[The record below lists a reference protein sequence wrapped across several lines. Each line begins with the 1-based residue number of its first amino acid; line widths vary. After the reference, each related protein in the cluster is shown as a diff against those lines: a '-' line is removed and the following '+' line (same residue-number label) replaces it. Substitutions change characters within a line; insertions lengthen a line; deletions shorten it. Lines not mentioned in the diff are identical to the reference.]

1 MKLEVVA
8 ESLNSKVKF
17 MSLGNKPADELK
29 PKARNGDPVM
39 SETGKALYSVF
50 ALQAWDVTRN
60 DKMRGDVYLSLE
72 EPIDLERFSV
82 YEVYGRVWV
91 NQFSINGCPGM
102 SIEAQTLIPVSVD

>member
-17 MSLGNKPADELK
+17 MSLGNKSADELN
-29 PKARNGDPVM
+29 PKARNGEPVM
-39 SETGKALYSVF
+39 SEAGNALYSVS

-72 EPIDLERFSV
+72 EPIDLERFSA

-91 NQFSINGCPGM
+91 NQFSINGRSGM
-102 SIEAQTLIPVSVD
+102 SIEAQTLVPVSAD